1 MKLAGFLLLL
11 AGWGIV
17 LCAVALLRS
26 AAQRSG
32 FVLAGL
38 GVEVLGLVLAVRSHL
53 VFPTERE

>member
-11 AGWGIV
+11 AGWCICV
-17 LCAVALLRS
+17 CAVALLRS
-26 AAQRSG
+26 AAQQSG

-53 VFPTERE
+53 LLPEERE

>member
-17 LCAVALLRS
+17 LGAVMLLASAVARTI
-26 AAQRSG
+26 

-38 GVEVLGLVLAVRSHL
+38 GVEVLGLVLVVRYHL
-53 VFPTERE
+53 ILHEERP